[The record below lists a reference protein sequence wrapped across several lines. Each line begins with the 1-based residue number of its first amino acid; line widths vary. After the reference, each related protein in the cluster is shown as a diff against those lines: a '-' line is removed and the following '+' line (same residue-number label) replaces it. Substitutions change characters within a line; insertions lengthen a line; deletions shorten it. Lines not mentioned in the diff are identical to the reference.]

1 MLCFLV
7 GVHSQEVNKS
17 IENFISDPFLK
28 NASIS
33 FEIVA
38 VDNDSVVSSYYSE
51 KSLVP
56 ASTMKLITTATALEV
71 FGKDHQVNSQI
82 LFEIDGIQTC
92 LLIICPNYHQDL
104 FSHLLIL
111 KYDHGHPQ
119 PL

>member
-56 ASTMKLITTATALEV
+56 ASTMKLITTATSLEV
-71 FGKDHQVNSQI
+71 FGKDHQFSTT
-82 LFEIDGIQTC
+82 LAYDGTIDNNG
-92 LLIICPNYHQDL
+92 LLA
-104 FSHLLIL
+104 
-111 KYDHGHPQ
+111 
-119 PL
+119 